1 MNYLTLLLCYIFT
14 NVTKTFCV
22 DLLHCLIDN
31 FLEVVYHVIEVK
43 FQKTIIEISKSISIT
58 KTNKNNNYRIKVF
71 SNAVIH
77 ARRSTLET
85 ANQK

>member
-1 MNYLTLLLCYIFT
+1 MNWLTLLLYYIFI
-14 NVTKTFCV
+14 NVTKTSLV

-31 FLEVVYHVIEVK
+31 FLKVVVHVIEVK
-43 FQKTIIEISKSISIT
+43 FQKTIIKISKTTSII
-58 KTNKNNNYRIKVF
+58 KTNKNCNYRIKVF

-77 ARRSTLET
+77 AGRLTLES

>member
-1 MNYLTLLLCYIFT
+1 MFT
-14 NVTKTFCV
+14 NVTKTSRF

-31 FLEVVYHVIEVK
+31 FLKVVFHVIEVK
-43 FQKTIIEISKSISIT
+43 FQKTIIKVCKTISIT
-58 KTNKNNNYRIKVF
+58 KTNKNYNYRIKVF

-85 ANQK
+85 ANQI

>member
-1 MNYLTLLLCYIFT
+1 M
-14 NVTKTFCV
+14 
-22 DLLHCLIDN
+22 D
-31 FLEVVYHVIEVK
+31 VK
-43 FQKTIIEISKSISIT
+43 FQKTIIKISKTISIT

-77 ARRSTLET
+77 ARRSTLEA